1 MGQTKSVVAELLQAN
16 YNFIVFLGIR
26 YQHCCLQT
34 KVDTF
39 GNNSIYL
46 FCSLIMCHYFNG
58 LILFFVVSEKLTKIY
73 GILEASSSKHRRA
86 SSILI
91 KPPIVFAHACVHL
104 SLRMSKFFF
113 ITQLHCEEE
122 TFVRPR
128 WWLNRNN
135 IVQIHLKLS
144 CCTLHKKLYC
154 S

>member
-113 ITQLHCEEE
+113 YNTTSLRRGNICEAKMVVKSEQYCTNSLKVELLH
-122 TFVRPR
+122 
-128 WWLNRNN
+128 
-135 IVQIHLKLS
+135 S
-144 CCTLHKKLYC
+144 